1 MKEERWETNKDNT
14 NSNYETTE
22 AQTKKPCN
30 KRTALER

>member
-14 NSNYETTE
+14 NANYETTE
-22 AQTKKPCN
+22 AQTKKTWH